1 MVPRRLA
8 GLTATLAG
16 MDFAGPVLQVVLPVY
31 GLIAVGWLALRAG
44 AIAEDEVRRFTDF
57 TFVVFVPA
65 QLFRAMAR
73 TDFATLPLGVP
84 LAYFCAALLVFG
96 TVVALRWRY
105 VSPLR
110 AAVEGLGASFS
121 NTVMIGIPLVSLGW
135 GESGMVMLLSII
147 AFHSLVLLSIATF
160 VFELASASGALGP
173 ALARAVKASLIH
185 PVVLPILLG
194 AGWSATGVPLPP
206 ALDATLGFLA
216 AASSPLCL
224 VLLGASLGRDGPL
237 AVLRPAAGMTA
248 LKLIA
253 MPLVALGIGH
263 LVFDLSP
270 LALTVIVLTA
280 ALPIGANVFLFAQR
294 YQADTTAAAGAV
306 VWSTLFAAP
315 LLAVLLPLLPVPP
328 R

>member
-1 MVPRRLA
+1 
-8 GLTATLAG
+8 
-16 MDFAGPVLQVVLPVY
+16 MDFGGPVLEVVLPVY
-31 GLIAVGWLALRAG
+31 GLIAAGWLALRAG
-44 AIAEDEVRRFTDF
+44 AIADTDVRRFTDF

-96 TVVALRWRY
+96 TVVAVRWQR
-105 VSPLR
+105 VPPLQ
-110 AAVEGLGASFS
+110 AAVEGLG
-121 NTVMIGIPLVSLGW
+121 
-135 GESGMVMLLSII
+135 
-147 AFHSLVLLSIATF
+147 ATF
-160 VFELASASGALGP
+160 VFELASASGSLGP
-173 ALARAVKASLIH
+173 AIGRAVKASLLH

-194 AGWSATGVPLPP
+194 AMWSAIGAPLPK

-216 AASSPLCL
+216 AASSPLCI

-248 LKLIA
+248 LKLVV
-253 MPLVALGIGH
+253 MPLVALGVGH
-263 LVFDLSP
+263 VLFGLPPLV
-270 LALTVIVLTA
+270 LTLIILTA

-294 YQADTTAAAGAV
+294 YHADTTAAAGAV
-306 VWSTLFAAP
+306 VWSTLLAAP